1 MNPTSRPQAVRRW
14 FTIAILAVAAV
25 LAGYVLAPYVA
36 PPAHRPSRVAVGLQV
51 GDYPPNFTLSTVT
64 GQRITLRSLKG
75 HAVWLNFWATWCVWC
90 KAEMPAMEQIYVQ
103 EQGRIRIVGV
113 DVQESRSAVSAFLT
127 AHHISYPV
135 VLDSS
140 GRVSTLYDV
149 TALPK
154 SIFIGPDGRI
164 TAVVTGSLLSA
175 KGMEPM
181 VRQAIQGR

>member
-1 MNPTSRPQAVRRW
+1 M
-14 FTIAILAVAAV
+14 AILAAAAV

-36 PPAHRPSRVAVGLQV
+36 PPQHGPGRAVVGLKV
-51 GDYPPNFTLSTVT
+51 GDVPPNFTLTTVS
-64 GQRITLRSLKG
+64 GHPLTLRSLKG

-90 KAEMPAMEQIYVQ
+90 KDEMPAMEQIYVRD
-103 EQGRIRIVGV
+103 QGRIRIVGV
-113 DVQESRSAVSAFLT
+113 DVQESRSQVSAFLA

-149 TALPK
+149 TGLPK
-154 SIFIGPDGRI
+154 SIFIAPDGRI

-181 VRQAIQGR
+181 VRQAIRGS